1 MRERLLGYW
10 ALSWVGLISNII
22 ALPII
27 ALIISYGPP
36 LKVANITLAISLGWP
51 AAIVGIVS
59 SAALLA
65 ERKWG
70 VTLTLVSL
78 SMVISGTGPYSVVRL
93 ITLKD
98 IFGIGGFTLLTT
110 LLSTLALLYLCNP
123 NIVEV
128 LGFKLKLIKS
138 IILASRILN
147 SSMSNS
153 FPHIQERPFY

>member
-1 MRERLLGYW
+1 MRERVFGYW
-10 ALSWVGLISNII
+10 ALSWVGLIGNII

-78 SMVISGTGPYSVVRL
+78 SMVISGMGPYSVVRL
-93 ITLKD
+93 ITIQD
-98 IFGIGGFTLLTT
+98 IYGVGGISLLTT
-110 LLSTLALLYLCNP
+110 LLNTLALLYWCNP
-123 NIVEV
+123 
-128 LGFKLKLIKS
+128 KHRRS
-138 IILASRILN
+138 IRL
-147 SSMSNS
+147 
-153 FPHIQERPFY
+153 

>member
-10 ALSWVGLISNII
+10 ALSWIGLIGNII
-22 ALPII
+22 SLPII

-51 AAIVGIVS
+51 AGIVGIVS

-78 SMVISGTGPYSVVRL
+78 SMVISGMGPYSVVRL
-93 ITLKD
+93 ITLQD
-98 IFGIGGFTLLTT
+98 IYGIGGLTLLIT
-110 LLSTLALLYLCNP
+110 LLNTSALLYWCNP
-123 NIVEV
+123 
-128 LGFKLKLIKS
+128 KHRRS
-138 IILASRILN
+138 IRL
-147 SSMSNS
+147 
-153 FPHIQERPFY
+153 

>member
-10 ALSWVGLISNII
+10 ALSWIGLISNII

-27 ALIISYGPP
+27 ALIISFGPP
-36 LKVANITLAISLGWP
+36 LKVANIALAISLGWP

-78 SMVISGTGPYSVVRL
+78 SMVIAGTAPYSIIRL
-93 ITLKD
+93 IRLKEG
-98 IFGIGGFTLLTT
+98 IFGIGSFTFLIA
-110 LLSTLALLYLCNP
+110 LLSVMALLYWCNP
-123 NIVEV
+123 KHRRTIR
-128 LGFKLKLIKS
+128 L
-138 IILASRILN
+138 
-147 SSMSNS
+147 
-153 FPHIQERPFY
+153 

>member
-1 MRERLLGYW
+1 MRERLFGYW
-10 ALSWVGLISNII
+10 TLSWVGLIGNII
-22 ALPII
+22 AIPII
-27 ALIISYGPP
+27 AIIISFGPP

-78 SMVISGTGPYSVVRL
+78 SMIISGMGPYSVMRL
-93 ITLKD
+93 LTIKD

-110 LLSTLALLYLCNP
+110 LLTTLALLYWCNP
-123 NIVEV
+123 
-128 LGFKLKLIKS
+128 KHRRS
-138 IILASRILN
+138 IRL
-147 SSMSNS
+147 
-153 FPHIQERPFY
+153 

>member
-1 MRERLLGYW
+1 MRERVLGYW
-10 ALSWVGLISNII
+10 ALSWVGLIGNII

-78 SMVISGTGPYSVVRL
+78 SMVISGLGPYSVVRL
-93 ITLKD
+93 IALQD
-98 IFGIGGFTLLTT
+98 VYGVGGLTLLTT
-110 LLSTLALLYLCNP
+110 LLSTLALLYWCKP
-123 NIVEV
+123 NHRR
-128 LGFKLKLIKS
+128 S
-138 IILASRILN
+138 IRL
-147 SSMSNS
+147 
-153 FPHIQERPFY
+153 

>member
-1 MRERLLGYW
+1 MRDRLLGYW
-10 ALSWVGLISNII
+10 SLSWAGLISN
-22 ALPII
+22 II

-78 SMVISGTGPYSVVRL
+78 SMVISGMGPYSVVRL
-93 ITLKD
+93 ITLQD
-98 IFGIGGFTLLTT
+98 IFGAVSYTHLRAHET
-110 LLSTLALLYLCNP
+110 
-123 NIVEV
+123 
-128 LGFKLKLIKS
+128 
-138 IILASRILN
+138 R
-147 SSMSNS
+147 
-153 FPHIQERPFY
+153 

>member
-10 ALSWVGLISNII
+10 ALSWVGLIGNII

-78 SMVISGTGPYSVVRL
+78 SMVIAGTAPYSIVRL
-93 ITLKD
+93 IRLKEG
-98 IFGIGGFTLLTT
+98 IFGIGSFTLLIA
-110 LLSTLALLYLCNP
+110 LLSIIALLYWCNP
-123 NIVEV
+123 QHRR
-128 LGFKLKLIKS
+128 S
-138 IILASRILN
+138 I
-147 SSMSNS
+147 
-153 FPHIQERPFY
+153 RP

>member
-1 MRERLLGYW
+1 MRDRLLGYW

-22 ALPII
+22 ALPLIGI
-27 ALIISYGPP
+27 IISFGPP

-78 SMVISGTGPYSVVRL
+78 SMVISGMAPYSVVRL
-93 ITLKD
+93 VTLQD
-98 IFGIGGFTLLTT
+98 FFGIGGITLLTT
-110 LLSTLALLYLCNP
+110 LLSTLALLYWCNP
-123 NIVEV
+123 KHRKTIR
-128 LGFKLKLIKS
+128 L
-138 IILASRILN
+138 
-147 SSMSNS
+147 
-153 FPHIQERPFY
+153 

>member
-1 MRERLLGYW
+1 MVGYW
-10 ALSWVGLISNII
+10 LLSWVGLISNII

-27 ALIISYGPP
+27 ALIISFGPP

-70 VTLTLVSL
+70 VTLTVVSL
-78 SMVISGTGPYSVVRL
+78 SMVICGTAPYSIVRL
-93 ITLKD
+93 VTLQD

-110 LLSTLALLYLCNP
+110 LLSTFALLYWCNP
-123 NIVEV
+123 
-128 LGFKLKLIKS
+128 KHRRS
-138 IILASRILN
+138 IRL
-147 SSMSNS
+147 
-153 FPHIQERPFY
+153 

>member
-1 MRERLLGYW
+1 MRERVLGYW
-10 ALSWVGLISNII
+10 ALSWVGLIGNII

-78 SMVISGTGPYSVVRL
+78 SMVISGMGPYSVVRL
-93 ITLKD
+93 ITLQD
-98 IFGIGGFTLLTT
+98 IYGVGGLALLTT
-110 LLSTLALLYLCNP
+110 LLCVLALLYWCNP
-123 NIVEV
+123 
-128 LGFKLKLIKS
+128 KHRRS
-138 IILASRILN
+138 IRL
-147 SSMSNS
+147 
-153 FPHIQERPFY
+153 